1 MPARLPPQPSHPAG
15 PARTE
20 SGHGRPSAI
29 QGRTGLLTLRD
40 GHDAAFVRRLWAD
53 TSFMRSFH
61 RLAPPLPKEDA
72 ELVRIMNLECSNSI
86 RQSRAVH
93 WVVRSPDR
101 QPWGLLSLTDI
112 SLQHKRAEVLL
123 GVLPGAPFGLATAAM
138 LLLFHLYFRVNQF
151 NKLYTLV
158 FADNPHSLKG
168 TLHLGF
174 QQEGLLKRHTF
185 DPHSQTYVDVIQTG
199 IHAQQA
205 FCARN
210 IRLMKKLLDQPNP
223 TVSNHPQR

>member
-123 GVLPGAPFGLATAAM
+123 GVLPGIPPGRNALVSCSKSAAYHHEEYLASKA
-138 LLLFHLYFRVNQF
+138 VC
-151 NKLYTLV
+151 
-158 FADNPHSLKG
+158 
-168 TLHLGF
+168 
-174 QQEGLLKRHTF
+174 KRFLNTF
-185 DPHSQTYVDVIQTG
+185 LNLNSYHQNDRKCS
-199 IHAQQA
+199 
-205 FCARN
+205 
-210 IRLMKKLLDQPNP
+210 
-223 TVSNHPQR
+223 